1 MKPFKTYLD
10 EDQTA
15 QYIFA
20 YGTLRRHQRN
30 YYEFDLDKKLTYIY
44 TAVLRG
50 YKMYDLGGYPCIVE
64 TGNNNDKVVGDLF
77 KVKDQSA
84 VEAVRKLELNAG
96 YIEKEIEMNDYKV
109 ITFIYEKVPE
119 NPVLIPSGS
128 WKEK

>member
-1 MKPFKTYLD
+1 MKPFKTYID

-64 TGNNNDKVVGDLF
+64 SGNNNDKVVGDLF

-96 YIEKEIEMNDYKV
+96 YIEKEIEMNDYKA